1 MAGKGDIRLS
11 QILHDFASMY
21 SMYTFKF
28 LVGLLVMYV
37 RYFSLCSYS
46 SEE

>member
-28 LVGLLVMYV
+28 LGV
-37 RYFSLCSYS
+37 C
-46 SEE
+46 